1 MPVTASRTRVRVLP
15 SLRATDGI
23 PLVPVERILGKG
35 AREQKVRIRAFEHTD
50 RYQGDPSEVA
60 DVGDRT
66 GIQVDGVA
74 LGFEESVTV
83 RVLHGGFPYCL
94 NKRGG
99 PAFC

>member
-1 MPVTASRTRVRVLP
+1 
-15 SLRATDGI
+15 
-23 PLVPVERILGKG
+23 
-35 AREQKVRIRAFEHTD
+35 VRIGAFEHTD

-99 PAFC
+99 PAFCRLPIGFCGLAEHLVQGVHQGFSFHVPRETYKVILA

>member
-1 MPVTASRTRVRVLP
+1 MRVLP

-23 PLVPVERILGKG
+23 PLVPVERISFSISERG
-35 AREQKVRIRAFEHTD
+35 AREQKVRIGAFEHTD